1 MGNER
6 SDVKKNMQSKH
17 LKCWDM
23 LIKIFACRFHT
34 IITAV
39 WETLWGKPRG
49 HDEVQNNY
57 VYIPLSNKVIF
68 CIFVEILPWPESKE
82 EWVTFQV

>member
-1 MGNER
+1 
-6 SDVKKNMQSKH
+6 MQSKH

-23 LIKIFACRFHT
+23 LIKIFACVIEIVRFHT

-57 VYIPLSNKVIF
+57 VYIPLSNKLFSVYSSRF
-68 CIFVEILPWPESKE
+68 CRGQRVKKNG
-82 EWVTFQV
+82 